1 MKTEKAHSARC
12 LYRSGWAPFF
22 FVTALGTL
30 AMAVASVGNSVRI
43 REAWAEVRA
52 LRAEVEELQA
62 TVASMQNTPPKL
74 PPPPQAP

>member
-1 MKTEKAHSARC
+1 MKTEKAQSARC

-43 REAWAEVRA
+43 QEGWVEV
-52 LRAEVEELQA
+52 
-62 TVASMQNTPPKL
+62 
-74 PPPPQAP
+74 